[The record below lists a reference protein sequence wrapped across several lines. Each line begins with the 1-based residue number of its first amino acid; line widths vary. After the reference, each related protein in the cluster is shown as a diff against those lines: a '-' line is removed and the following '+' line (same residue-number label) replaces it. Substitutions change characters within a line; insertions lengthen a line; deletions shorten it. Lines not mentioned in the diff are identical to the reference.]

1 MTEEENKSAGTAPEA
16 KVSAPCE
23 SAAEAEVTAE
33 TELTAQAKQAP
44 AEGEQASATSEEG
57 EAPQNDQAP
66 AKSGQEAAAQDESL
80 SDAQSEQLSAK
91 AEQTEANQ
99 DAPVPAE
106 AEQSMEE
113 DGQDSSG
120 TDKQDAAEDESAPA
134 EDEHRGVKVR
144 LAVAVACI
152 VVVAACAIATVVTTN
167 FADYQK
173 AVESYQR
180 SAAALQ
186 ERNEQLDQA
195 VASLQFLVN
204 SGAQPLDTQLI
215 TQSQE
220 LISQAKAAK
229 DPVAPMPLTT
239 DEIRA
244 VTNKIRISGNYAQL
258 IAQLNAAEDALEDS
272 IALRELVVDPTASN
286 VIERLRT
293 VPHIIAAEAV
303 TPENDPNGLLNQP
316 EGYSSMVYFSYSLII
331 QDKVYGEGVVGKGTS
346 GGGSVEVYPT
356 VELAEA
362 RNDYISEFD
371 GTDLAPGYHEVV
383 GSIVVRISD
392 RLTPERQ
399 KKLADEVVEALT
411 TLPED
416 EKN

>member
-1 MTEEENKSAGTAPEA
+1 MTEEKTKTADAASADGEKSAGAVAAVTGEGAEAAAPEA
-16 KVSAPCE
+16 GKDDASKSETVETAVESAASDAKEGGEAKAAAAEGNATAEEPKTPADSGADA
-23 SAAEAEVTAE
+23 SAAEAE
-33 TELTAQAKQAP
+33 
-44 AEGEQASATSEEG
+44 
-57 EAPQNDQAP
+57 
-66 AKSGQEAAAQDESL
+66 
-80 SDAQSEQLSAK
+80 
-91 AEQTEANQ
+91 AEQGSPE
-99 DAPVPAE
+99 P
-106 AEQSMEE
+106 
-113 DGQDSSG
+113 
-120 TDKQDAAEDESAPA
+120 
-134 EDEHRGVKVR
+134 DEHRGIKMR
-144 LAVAVACI
+144 VAVAIACVI
-152 VVVAACAIATVVTTN
+152 VVAACAVATVVTTN

-173 AVESYQR
+173 AVDSYQR

-186 ERNEQLDQA
+186 ERNEELDQA

-204 SGAQPLDTQLI
+204 SGAQPLEPQLI
-215 TQSQE
+215 TDAQQ
-220 LISQAKAAK
+220 LISEAKGAK
-229 DPVAPMPLTT
+229 DSVTPMPLTT
-239 DEIRA
+239 DEIRT

-258 IAQLNAAEDALEDS
+258 IGRLNAAEDALEDS

-303 TPENDPNGLLNQP
+303 TPENDPNGLLNQAD
-316 EGYSSMVYFSYSLII
+316 GYSSMVYFTYSLIL

-362 RNDYISEFD
+362 RNDYISQFD
-371 GTDLAPGYHEVV
+371 NTDLAPGYHEVV

-411 TLPED
+411 TLPDD
-416 EKN
+416 EKE

>member
-1 MTEEENKSAGTAPEA
+1 MTEEKTKTADAASADGEKSAEAVAAVTGEGAEAAAEAAPEA
-16 KVSAPCE
+16 GKDDASKSETVEAAVESAASDAKDGGEAKAAAAEGNATAEEPKTPADSGADA
-23 SAAEAEVTAE
+23 SAAEAE
-33 TELTAQAKQAP
+33 
-44 AEGEQASATSEEG
+44 
-57 EAPQNDQAP
+57 
-66 AKSGQEAAAQDESL
+66 
-80 SDAQSEQLSAK
+80 
-91 AEQTEANQ
+91 AEQGSPE
-99 DAPVPAE
+99 P
-106 AEQSMEE
+106 
-113 DGQDSSG
+113 
-120 TDKQDAAEDESAPA
+120 
-134 EDEHRGVKVR
+134 DEHRGIKMR
-144 LAVAVACI
+144 VAVAIACVI
-152 VVVAACAIATVVTTN
+152 VVAACAIATVVTTN

-173 AVESYQR
+173 AVDSYQR

-186 ERNEQLDQA
+186 ERNEELDQA

-204 SGAQPLDTQLI
+204 SGAQPLEPQLI
-215 TQSQE
+215 TDAQQ
-220 LISQAKAAK
+220 LISEAKGAK
-229 DPVAPMPLTT
+229 DSVTPMPLTT
-239 DEIRA
+239 DEIRT

-258 IAQLNAAEDALEDS
+258 IGRLNAAEDALEDS

-303 TPENDPNGLLNQP
+303 TPENDPNGLLNQAD
-316 EGYSSMVYFSYSLII
+316 GYSSMVYFTYSLIL

-362 RNDYISEFD
+362 RNDYISQFD
-371 GTDLAPGYHEVV
+371 NTDLAPGYHEVV

-411 TLPED
+411 TLPDD
-416 EKN
+416 EKE

>member
-1 MTEEENKSAGTAPEA
+1 MTEEKTKTADAASADGEKSAEAVAAVTGEGAEAAAAEAAPEA
-16 KVSAPCE
+16 GKDDASKSETVEAAMESAASDAKEGGVAKAAAAEGNATAEEPKTPADSGADASAAE
-23 SAAEAEVTAE
+23 TDDASAAEAE
-33 TELTAQAKQAP
+33 
-44 AEGEQASATSEEG
+44 
-57 EAPQNDQAP
+57 
-66 AKSGQEAAAQDESL
+66 
-80 SDAQSEQLSAK
+80 
-91 AEQTEANQ
+91 AEQGSPE
-99 DAPVPAE
+99 P
-106 AEQSMEE
+106 
-113 DGQDSSG
+113 
-120 TDKQDAAEDESAPA
+120 
-134 EDEHRGVKVR
+134 DEHRGIKMR
-144 LAVAVACI
+144 VAVAIACVI
-152 VVVAACAIATVVTTN
+152 VVAACAIATVVTTN

-173 AVESYQR
+173 AVDSYQR

-186 ERNEQLDQA
+186 ERNEELDQA

-204 SGAQPLDTQLI
+204 SGAQPLEPQLI
-215 TQSQE
+215 ADAQR
-220 LISQAKAAK
+220 LISEAKGAK
-229 DPVAPMPLTT
+229 DSVTPMPLTT
-239 DEIRA
+239 DEIRT

-258 IAQLNAAEDALEDS
+258 IGRLNAAEDALEDS

-303 TPENDPNGLLNQP
+303 TPENDPNGLLNQAD
-316 EGYSSMVYFSYSLII
+316 GYSSMVYFTYSLIL

-362 RNDYISEFD
+362 RNDYISQFD
-371 GTDLAPGYHEVV
+371 NTDLAPGYHEVV

-411 TLPED
+411 TLPDD
-416 EKN
+416 EKK